1 MHIKTINMYCWL
13 DRAELNSIWVFYR
26 CSRERACRSGV
37 TVLPPEITPLRHTTP
52 RTLHRALLHHSTHQS
67 TTGNIRER
75 APLCCLA
82 SVLDKSRVQ
91 SLQYCSQLPICISSV
106 LMRSEKQLTQFV
118 CTWGLG
124 CWTWIVQQLGHC
136 LSL

>member
-52 RTLHRALLHHSTHQS
+52 RTLHHALLRHLYSPKHNRQHPRASATLLPGVSSRQKPSPISTILQS
-67 TTGNIRER
+67 APNLYLLCANEKREITD
-75 APLCCLA
+75 
-82 SVLDKSRVQ
+82 S
-91 SLQYCSQLPICISSV
+91 IC
-106 LMRSEKQLTQFV
+106 MY
-118 CTWGLG
+118 LG